1 MQSAPGICRDGRTR
15 PHCRFRHGWR
25 AACRSCCGLRWSHA
39 GDGSDLPW
47 RYSRMTSPRVFVR
60 TLVALAITCV
70 AASPSIS
77 DDASTSPFQPHVDMK
92 TFMEHVLGPAAAIIW
107 RVNGVVIDE
116 KGEHD
121 LSPKSDD
128 DWEQIVSGAATLA
141 EAANALMIPQ
151 RVPDAAWNPY
161 VKKLADAADK
171 AYRAAEAHDLK
182 SVSEVSDQLDG
193 ICAACHRHYGL
204 E

>member
-1 MQSAPGICRDGRTR
+1 MVSI
-15 PHCRFRHGWR
+15 RH
-25 AACRSCCGLRWSHA
+25 LA
-39 GDGSDLPW
+39 G
-47 RYSRMTSPRVFVR
+47 
-60 TLVALAITCV
+60 TLVAVVIGCV

-77 DDASTSPFQPHVDMK
+77 EDAAPVPPFQAQPFQAQPFQAYVDMK

-107 RVNGVVIDE
+107 KVNGLVIDE

-121 LSPKSDD
+121 LSPKSDE
-128 DWEQIVSGAATLA
+128 DWEQVVSGAATLA
-141 EAANALMIPQ
+141 EATNALMIPE
-151 RVPDAAWNPY
+151 RVRDQDWNRY
-161 VKKLADAADK
+161 VKKLADAANK

>member
-1 MQSAPGICRDGRTR
+1 MIGIR
-15 PHCRFRHGWR
+15 RFP
-25 AACRSCCGLRWSHA
+25 C
-39 GDGSDLPW
+39 
-47 RYSRMTSPRVFVR
+47 
-60 TLVALAITCV
+60 AIIAVVIGCV
-70 AASPSIS
+70 AVSPSIS
-77 DDASTSPFQPHVDMK
+77 EDAAPMSPFQLHVDMK
-92 TFMEHVLGPAAAIIW
+92 TFMQHVVSPAAAIIW
-107 RVNGVVIDE
+107 KVNGLIIDE

-128 DWEQIVSGAATLA
+128 DWEQVVSGAATLA
-141 EAANALMIPQ
+141 EATNALMIPK
-151 RVPDAAWNPY
+151 RVRDQNWNRY

-193 ICAACHRHYGL
+193 ICAACHHHYGL

>member
-1 MQSAPGICRDGRTR
+1 MIGTR
-15 PHCRFRHGWR
+15 LISG
-25 AACRSCCGLRWSHA
+25 
-39 GDGSDLPW
+39 
-47 RYSRMTSPRVFVR
+47 
-60 TLVALAITCV
+60 TLVALVMSCLT
-70 AASPSIS
+70 AAPSIS
-77 DDASTSPFQPHVDMK
+77 EDAAAMPPFQAHVDIK
-92 TFMEHVLGPAAAIIW
+92 TFMQHVLGPAAASIW
-107 RVNGVVIDE
+107 KVNGLMIDA

-128 DWEQIVSGAATLA
+128 DWEQVVSGAATLA
-141 EAANALMIPQ
+141 EATNALMIPE
-151 RVPDAAWNPY
+151 RARDSDWNRY

-171 AYRAAEAHDLK
+171 AYRAADAHDLK

>member
-1 MQSAPGICRDGRTR
+1 MIST
-15 PHCRFRHGWR
+15 
-25 AACRSCCGLRWSHA
+25 
-39 GDGSDLPW
+39 
-47 RYSRMTSPRVFVR
+47 RVFVR
-60 TLVALAITCV
+60 TVIALAMTGV

-77 DDASTSPFQPHVDMK
+77 DDAASTSPFQPHVDMK
-92 TFMEHVLGPAAAIIW
+92 TFMQHVLGPAAAIIW
-107 RVNGVVIDE
+107 KVNGVVIDE

-141 EAANALMIPQ
+141 EATNALMIPQ
-151 RVPDAAWNPY
+151 RARDPDWNRY
-161 VKKLADAADK
+161 VKNLADAADK

-182 SVSEVSDQLDG
+182 SISEVSDQLDG

>member
-1 MQSAPGICRDGRTR
+1 MIGIRLLPGTII
-15 PHCRFRHGWR
+15 
-25 AACRSCCGLRWSHA
+25 AAIIG
-39 GDGSDLPW
+39 
-47 RYSRMTSPRVFVR
+47 
-60 TLVALAITCV
+60 CV
-70 AASPSIS
+70 SASPSIS
-77 DDASTSPFQPHVDMK
+77 DDAAPKSPFRSHVDMK
-92 TFMEHVLGPAAAIIW
+92 TFMEHVVSPAAAIIW
-107 RVNGVVIDE
+107 KVNGVVIDE

-128 DWEQIVSGAATLA
+128 DWEQVVSGAATLA
-141 EAANALMIPQ
+141 EVTNALMIPQ
-151 RVPDAAWNPY
+151 RVPDPEWNRY
-161 VKKLADAADK
+161 VGKLADAANK

>member
-1 MQSAPGICRDGRTR
+1 MSIRFFPGV
-15 PHCRFRHGWR
+15 F
-25 AACRSCCGLRWSHA
+25 AA
-39 GDGSDLPW
+39 
-47 RYSRMTSPRVFVR
+47 V
-60 TLVALAITCV
+60 VACAV
-70 AASPSIS
+70 ASPSICEN
-77 DDASTSPFQPHVDMK
+77 AIPTPPFQPYVDLK
-92 TFMEHVLGPAAAIIW
+92 TFMEHVLSPAAAVIW
-107 RVNGVVIDE
+107 KVNGVVIDA

-141 EAANALMIPQ
+141 EATNALMLPQ
-151 RVPDAAWNPY
+151 RALDPEWNAY
-161 VKKLADAADK
+161 AKKLADAADK

-182 SVSEVSDQLDG
+182 GVSEVSDQLDG

>member
-1 MQSAPGICRDGRTR
+1 MIGIRHFPGAMI
-15 PHCRFRHGWR
+15 
-25 AACRSCCGLRWSHA
+25 A
-39 GDGSDLPW
+39 
-47 RYSRMTSPRVFVR
+47 VV
-60 TLVALAITCV
+60 ITCV
-70 AASPSIS
+70 AASPSIP
-77 DDASTSPFQPHVDMK
+77 DDAAPLSPFQPHVDVK

-107 RVNGVVIDE
+107 KVNGLVIDE

-128 DWEQIVSGAATLA
+128 DWEHVVSGAATLA
-141 EAANALMIPQ
+141 EATNALMIPQ
-151 RVPDAAWNPY
+151 RVRDPDWNPY
-161 VKKLADAADK
+161 VKKLADAANK

-182 SVSEVSDQLDG
+182 SASEVSDQLDG

>member
-1 MQSAPGICRDGRTR
+1 MISIRVLSRGIV
-15 PHCRFRHGWR
+15 
-25 AACRSCCGLRWSHA
+25 AIAMACL
-39 GDGSDLPW
+39 
-47 RYSRMTSPRVFVR
+47 
-60 TLVALAITCV
+60 

-77 DDASTSPFQPHVDMK
+77 GDAASTSPFEPHVDMK

-107 RVNGVVIDE
+107 KVNGVVIDE

-121 LSPKSDD
+121 LSPKSDE
-128 DWEQIVSGAATLA
+128 DWEQVVSGAATLA
-141 EAANALMIPQ
+141 EATNALMIPQ
-151 RVPDAAWNPY
+151 RVRDADWNRY
-161 VKKLADAADK
+161 VKNLADAADK

-182 SVSEVSDQLDG
+182 SISEVSDQLDG

>member
-1 MQSAPGICRDGRTR
+1 MINRRLHPGMI
-15 PHCRFRHGWR
+15 
-25 AACRSCCGLRWSHA
+25 AAI
-39 GDGSDLPW
+39 
-47 RYSRMTSPRVFVR
+47 V
-60 TLVALAITCV
+60 LACA
-70 AASPSIS
+70 AASPSMS
-77 DDASTSPFQPHVDMK
+77 ETAEPTPPFQAHVDMK
-92 TFMEHVLGPAAAIIW
+92 TFMEHVLTPAASVIW
-107 RVNGVVIDE
+107 KVNGFVIDA

-128 DWEQIVSGAATLA
+128 DWEQIVTGAATLA
-141 EAANALMIPQ
+141 EATNALMIPQ
-151 RVPDAAWNPY
+151 RALDPEWNVY

-182 SVSEVSDQLDG
+182 SVSEVSDRLDG